1 MIQRC
6 MNKPEYYDAL
16 RYTEGDREQVFSFA
30 PNAEFIMLL
39 KTLTLFVT
47 CKLGPKKVLPGDYIL
62 KSNTGE
68 LFVFTPE
75 EYENK
80 FVNVK
85 RTELK

>member
-1 MIQRC
+1 
-6 MNKPEYYDAL
+6 
-16 RYTEGDREQVFSFA
+16 
-30 PNAEFIMLL
+30 MLL

>member
-6 MNKPEYYDAL
+6 MKKPEYYDAL
-16 RYTEGDREQVFSFA
+16 KYTEGAREEVFNFA
-30 PNAEFIMLL
+30 QSAEFILIN
-39 KTLTLFVT
+39 KVLTLFVT
-47 CKLGPKKVLPGDYIL
+47 CRLGPKKVLPGEYIL

-68 LFVFTPE
+68 LFVHTPE

-85 RTELK
+85 RTEIK